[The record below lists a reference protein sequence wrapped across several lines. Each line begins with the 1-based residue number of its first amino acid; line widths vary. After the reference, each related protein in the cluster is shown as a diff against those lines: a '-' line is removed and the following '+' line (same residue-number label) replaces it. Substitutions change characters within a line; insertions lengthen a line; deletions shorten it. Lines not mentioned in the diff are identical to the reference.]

1 VYGRQYLRQERGLVL
16 VVDKDVAFREL
27 VSGVLTRGGYDVRE
41 AATGEDALDA
51 VERERPTLVLLDIN
65 LPGMS
70 GYDVCRHLRAD
81 YGHDLPIVFISGE
94 RTEPFDQVAGL
105 RLGADDYILKPFD
118 SGSLLARLDRLVAWT
133 APKTD
138 AVAETTA
145 KQYNVT
151 RRELE
156 VLKLL
161 VEGQRPKQIARE
173 LSITNKTVA
182 THVQNILSKLDVH
195 SQGQAIAVALQSG
208 LIPQTRMGAPVQNI
222 ARARPH

>member
-1 VYGRQYLRQERGLVL
+1 LRHERGLVL
-16 VVDKDVAFREL
+16 VVDKDAGFREL
-27 VSGVLTRGGYDVRE
+27 VSEVLRRGGYEPRE
-41 AATGEDALDA
+41 VATGEDALDA
-51 VERERPTLVLLDIN
+51 VERERPSLVLLDIN

-70 GYDVCRHLRAD
+70 GYDVCRHLRTE
-81 YGHDLPIVFISGE
+81 YGPDLPIVFISGD

-105 RLGADDYILKPFD
+105 RLGADDYIVKPFD
-118 SGSLLARLDRLVAWT
+118 PGSLLARLDRLVAST
-133 APKTD
+133 APKGD
-138 AVAETTA
+138 ADSEITA

-208 LIPQTRMGAPVQNI
+208 LIPHTRVDAPAHVI
-222 ARARPH
+222 TRIRPR